1 MAATNQL
8 KFNVSDATSAK
19 KTIESKAKEIES
31 TMKEVKTSMQSVS
44 SWWKG
49 DAVNN
54 FIGQYDK
61 ISKDVTKLIECVNT
75 IGAQLEAQ
83 AKAQQEEDADIAAKL
98 NQTIK

>member
-1 MAATNQL
+1 MANQL
-8 KFNVSDATSAK
+8 KFNTSDALSAK
-19 KTIESKAKEIES
+19 KTIETKAKEIDS
-31 TMKEVKTSMQSVS
+31 TMKEVKSCMQSVS

-49 DAVNN
+49 DAVTK

-61 ISKDVTKLIECVNT
+61 ISKDVNKLIECVNT
-75 IGAQLEAQ
+75 IGKQLEAQ